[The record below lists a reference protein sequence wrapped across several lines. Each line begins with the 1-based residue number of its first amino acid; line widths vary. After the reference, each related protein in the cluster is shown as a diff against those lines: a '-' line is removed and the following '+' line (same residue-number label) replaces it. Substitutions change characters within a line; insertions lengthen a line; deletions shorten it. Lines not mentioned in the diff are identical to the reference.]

1 MFFVLAIA
9 SCGGDTE
16 RTPQREIYIL
26 AGQSN
31 MTESPAGQVGLHD
44 ALRTR
49 LSELRPKA
57 EIVLVPT
64 AVGGTHI
71 LQWQKGAPLYMSMLS
86 KTRTEL
92 QAGGFVAGMFFW
104 QGEQDAGLADAPAW
118 PEHFQAFV
126 ASVREE
132 FDALPIVFA
141 QIGPNPGGCECF
153 ASWELLQAGQA
164 AISITDVSMVITSDL
179 TPLRINDAHFVSAS
193 YDTVGKRMAAA
204 MSALLR

>member
-1 MFFVLAIA
+1 MCIRDRPFVALDCLLVRFQQLFPLSWVFFVLAIA

-104 QGEQDAGLADAPAW
+104 QGEP
-118 PEHFQAFV
+118 
-126 ASVREE
+126 
-132 FDALPIVFA
+132 
-141 QIGPNPGGCECF
+141 
-153 ASWELLQAGQA
+153 
-164 AISITDVSMVITSDL
+164 VSYTH
-179 TPLRINDAHFVSAS
+179 LRAHE
-193 YDTVGKRMAAA
+193 T
-204 MSALLR
+204 